1 MLHCYRSDPAFVPEL
16 DLVMEPDGKLIG
28 QVIYVRSEIDCDDGQ
43 RVPIMAFDP
52 ISIAPAYKRQGYGK
66 RLLEKPFLLC
76 RSRLRCSRCFTTCSQ
91 RSGWAISLRQSL
103 WSFSGRRTCGPL
115 FAAPAG
121 EYQTDKPLSIKQ
133 KENFLKLTTLL
144 LERVA

>member
-1 MLHCYRSDPAFVPEL
+1 MEL
-16 DLVMEPDGKLIG
+16 DGKLIG
-28 QVIYVRSEIDCDDGQ
+28 QVIYVRSEIDRDDGQ
-43 RVPIMAFDP
+43 RVPIMAFSP

-66 RLLEKPFLLC
+66 RLLEKPFLFVPIPLAVFPV
-76 RSRLRCSRCFTTCSQ
+76 LYYLIA
-91 RSGWAISLRQSL
+91 AIWMGNFPAAILMVIFGTAHMRAA
-103 WSFSGRRTCGPL
+103 